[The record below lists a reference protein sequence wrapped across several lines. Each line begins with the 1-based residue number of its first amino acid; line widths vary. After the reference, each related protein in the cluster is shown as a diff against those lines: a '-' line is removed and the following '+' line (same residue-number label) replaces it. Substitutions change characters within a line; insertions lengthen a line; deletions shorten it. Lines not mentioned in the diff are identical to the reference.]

1 MGKRKDLSEFDEG
14 PNSGKIDKRKDL
26 SEFDEGQIVM
36 ARPLD
41 QSISKTAALVGCS
54 RLQWSVFIKSGP
66 RKEQCRR
73 QVRVSMLYPVHC
85 RKRQQWA
92 HEHQNWTTEQWKKAA
107 WSDESLCLLVM
118 HSHTFPDISAIVDG
132 PVSLPCNCSGDKV
145 EWTIFSPIKA
155 SIAECHHGVCE
166 IKPPFNKSFSFLG
179 NTSSGNFSISINST
193 RYNDLG
199 MYRCTCNGKQVSGG
213 KLHVYDPRIVTGV
226 EGNITSLPCY
236 GDTRLD
242 AKDVQWKKD
251 GKDLLEYTRAKPNE
265 TSAGRFSVSKQGFQ
279 DGDLSLHIS
288 SVNLSDAGFYLCLIH
303 DESREGDPRAVV
315 LKVKSVLW
323 YLAPR
328 SAPADPL
335 SP

>member
-1 MGKRKDLSEFDEG
+1 MTSM
-14 PNSGKIDKRKDL
+14 KIT
-26 SEFDEGQIVM
+26 G
-36 ARPLD
+36 
-41 QSISKTAALVGCS
+41 ISLMV
-54 RLQWSVFIKSGP
+54 
-66 RKEQCRR
+66 
-73 QVRVSMLYPVHC
+73 
-85 RKRQQWA
+85 
-92 HEHQNWTTEQWKKAA
+92 
-107 WSDESLCLLVM
+107 CLLVM

-315 LKVKSVLW
+315 LKVKKHQPEHQPPTTPNCYIKYLVVALVLGLVSLIVIGAIV
-323 YLAPR
+323 YSRIKDCKKPEEDT
-328 SAPADPL
+328 PT
-335 SP
+335 SPVQEESQMIPKYSSTQIIQD